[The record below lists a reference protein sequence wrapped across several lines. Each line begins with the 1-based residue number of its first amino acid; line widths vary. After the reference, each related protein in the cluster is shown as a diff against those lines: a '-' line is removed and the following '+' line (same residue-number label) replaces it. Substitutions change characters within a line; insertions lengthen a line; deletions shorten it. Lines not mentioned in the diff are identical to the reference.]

1 MNKLYAKLIWFFAF
15 LFGNLNVRGGGG
27 SSRLGQNPNF
37 DRKLVLAPI
46 WRERRKVFFFLHVSV
61 LAHLH
66 NTGCKTPRLFPLN
79 IERNKRFGRPGAY
92 FNFSTFL
99 TPFLNQISR
108 WVGQGS
114 KTACA
119 LSGFNPKCRSQG
131 SPETQQQSCPPVR
144 LLCHL
149 SASAAALVKCH
160 RFAPASHLILAQQ
173 LSDQQ
178 LQNSARD
185 VGVYFAW
192 WGGVC
197 ILLSETVNCGD
208 TALC

>member
-1 MNKLYAKLIWFFAF
+1 MIFCFPFWESQRSGRRGVKPVGTKSQLWLKISFGSPMARAKK
-15 LFGNLNVRGGGG
+15 
-27 SSRLGQNPNF
+27 S
-37 DRKLVLAPI
+37 
-46 WRERRKVFFFLHVSV
+46 VFFFLHVSV